1 MRDIKF
7 RGKSFEGKWV
17 YGDLTN
23 DLKGSTEYWKQTT
36 KRIHWHNGKA
46 RCNTPVIPASVG
58 EYTGLKDIEGTD
70 IFEGD
75 ILEDGEYTDTV
86 EWSYSSWRITP
97 CEDYLDSF
105 AHKAIVIGNMYDNPE
120 YMDGAE

>member
-7 RGKSFEGKWV
+7 RGKNKVTKEWEI
-17 YGDLTN
+17 
-23 DLKGSTEYWKQTT
+23 GSIAMWDHEHVD
-36 KRIHWHNGKA
+36 ILASGINHNGEPTLTHKS
-46 RCNTPVIPASVG
+46 VIPDSVG
-58 EYTGLKDIEGTD
+58 EYTGLQDMYGID